1 MCSGKCFLCWV
12 TAALDKKLNLR
23 DSLFPVVDRH
33 SFESR
38 LRAYFQDPKDTDI
51 AWTALMVAVL
61 ASGCRALLSAETPTA
76 FEQSGAESWA
86 YFQTAIDLVSQL
98 LYKPANMPV
107 VEVITS
113 VT

>member
-1 MCSGKCFLCWV
+1 MAV
-12 TAALDKKLNLR
+12 LDTKLKFKS
-23 DSLFPVVDRH
+23 SLFPVLDRH

-38 LRAYFQDPKDTDI
+38 LRAYFRDPKDTDI

-98 LYKPANMPV
+98 LYKPANVPV
-107 VEVITS
+107 VEVIIS